1 MIDIPFNIKTDS
13 LLFMSRKITTVI
25 SFKIESTF
33 EEWVKIFDSKEADLR
48 HSEFDIKP
56 LFRGFSKDDPKKVIC
71 IHQAPEGNIQKFVQA
86 NSEWIKSHKVDFSSM
101 EESSWI

>member
-1 MIDIPFNIKTDS
+1 
-13 LLFMSRKITTVI
+13 MSSKITTII

-48 HSEFDIKP
+48 HTEFDIKP

-71 IHQAPEGNIQKFVQA
+71 INQAQEGNIQEFVQA
-86 NSEWIKSHKVDFSSM
+86 NSCLLYTSPSPRDDELSRMPSSA
-101 EESSWI
+101 

>member
-1 MIDIPFNIKTDS
+1 MFDIPFKIKKISYS
-13 LLFMSRKITTVI
+13 LMSRKITT
-25 SFKIESTF
+25 
-33 EEWVKIFDSKEADLR
+33 VKIFDSKEADLR

-71 IHQAPEGNIQKFVQA
+71 IHQAPQGNIQKFVQA
-86 NSEWIKSHKVDFSSM
+86 NSEWIKSHKVDFKSM

>member
-1 MIDIPFNIKTDS
+1 MPS
-13 LLFMSRKITTVI
+13 QITTVI

-48 HSEFDIKP
+48 HSEYDIKP

-71 IHQAPEGNIQKFVQA
+71 IHKALEGNIQKFFQA
-86 NSEWIKSHKVDFSSM
+86 NSKWIKSQGVDFSTM